1 MTATILTAEA
11 AKAAKLNLIE
21 DPTKGMQALHE
32 TVVAYQAARR
42 LGTAST
48 KTNGEVSGSGSKPY
62 RQKGTGRAR
71 AGYIR
76 SPIRVGGGVVFGPKP
91 RSYRKKVNDQVR
103 RLALRKALSAQI
115 LDGNIL
121 LVEDFNVAQP
131 KTKEFVAAVGRVTD
145 AAKVLIVSGNFQP
158 PTYLAGRNVGHVRLM
173 RDLDVNAED
182 LLRYRKVVMTRDA
195 FDVLVRRTVQAK
207 RREKAGLSV
216 EVRPAVAA
224 A

>member
-1 MTATILTAEA
+1 MTATVLTAEA

-48 KTNGEVSGSGSKPY
+48 KTKGEVSGSGSKPY

-76 SPIRVGGGVVFGPKP
+76 SPIRRGGGVVFGPKP

-121 LVEDFNVAQP
+121 LV
-131 KTKEFVAAVGRVTD
+131 
-145 AAKVLIVSGNFQP
+145 
-158 PTYLAGRNVGHVRLM
+158 
-173 RDLDVNAED
+173 
-182 LLRYRKVVMTRDA
+182 
-195 FDVLVRRTVQAK
+195 
-207 RREKAGLSV
+207 
-216 EVRPAVAA
+216 
-224 A
+224 

>member
-1 MTATILTAEA
+1 MTATVLTAEA

-21 DPTKGMQALHE
+21 DQTKGMQALHE

-42 LGTAST
+42 SGTAST
-48 KTNGEVSGSGSKPY
+48 KTKGEVAGSGSKPY

-121 LVEDFNVAQP
+121 LVDDFNVAQP
-131 KTKEFVAAVGRVTD
+131 KTKEFVAAVNRVTD

-158 PTYLAGRNVGHVRLM
+158 PTFLAGRNVAHVRLM

-207 RREKAGLSV
+207 RREKAGLPA
-216 EVRPAVAA
+216 EVRPAKAA
-224 A
+224 

>member
-42 LGTAST
+42 LGTACT
-48 KTNGEVSGSGSKPY
+48 KTKGEVSGSGSKPY

-76 SPIRVGGGVVFGPKP
+76 SPIRRGGGVVFGPKP

-103 RLALRKALSAQI
+103 RLALRKAISAQI
-115 LDGNIL
+115 LDGNIF
-121 LVEDFNVAQP
+121 LVEDFNVDTP
-131 KTKEFVAAVGRVTD
+131 KTKAFLAAVGHITD
-145 AAKVLIVSGNFQP
+145 AAKILIVSGNFQP
-158 PTYLAGRNVGHVRLM
+158 HTYLAGRNVGHVRLM

-182 LLRYRKVVMTRDA
+182 LLRYRKVVITRDA
-195 FDVLVRRTVQAK
+195 FDVLVRRTVQQK
-207 RREKAGLSV
+207 RRADAGLAE
-216 EVRPAVAA
+216 EVRTVAA

>member
-1 MTATILTAEA
+1 MTATVLTAEA

-48 KTNGEVSGSGSKPY
+48 KTKGEVSGSGSKPY

-76 SPIRVGGGVVFGPKP
+76 SPIRRGGGVVFGPKP

-158 PTYLAGRNVGHVRLM
+158 HTYLAGRNVGHVRLM

-182 LLRYRKVVMTRDA
+182 LLRYRKVVMTRGA
-195 FDVLVRRTVQAK
+195 FDVLVQRTVQVK
-207 RREKAGLSV
+207 RREKAGLST
-216 EVRPAVAA
+216 EIRLVAA